1 MLKSARRVLLLPS
14 VSVEWVYST
23 VAVSGCFVLLLQD
36 RVHPAII
43 YLLQLFL
50 SL

>member
-1 MLKSARRVLLLPS
+1 MLKSAKRVLELPS
-14 VSVEWVYST
+14 VPVEWVFST
-23 VAVSGCFVLLLQD
+23 VAVGGFLGLLLQD

>member
-1 MLKSARRVLLLPS
+1 MLKSARRVLVLPS

-23 VAVSGCFVLLLQD
+23 VAVGGSLALLLQD

-50 SL
+50 TL